1 MMKATLTLWNKNC
14 VVDLSAPLSIHL
26 PLNFEA
32 ANPQCFYIEQ
42 PTFAPLRVG
51 SYVGSVAEGGSC
63 NCEVLTLTPHGQ
75 GTHTE
80 CVGHLTPERR
90 FIRDSLT
97 KSHFTADVISVTPEI
112 LHDDIPGS
120 TSKKGDRI
128 ITKNVLEQVLWS
140 EASEAIVIRTLP
152 NNDSKRT
159 ANYSGNNPT
168 YFSPGAT
175 EYLREK
181 GYSHLLCD
189 TPSVDRE
196 EDAGLL
202 LAHKAWWNYPYAP
215 RMHATITELIFVPA
229 EVEDGRYLLEMC
241 VAPLASDASPSSIF
255 LYAIES

>member
-1 MMKATLTLWNKNC
+1 MKATFTLWNKSC
-14 VVDLSAPLSIHL
+14 SVDFSAPISIHL
-26 PLNFEA
+26 PLNFET

-80 CVGHLTPERR
+80 CVGHLTTERR
-90 FIRDSLT
+90 FIRDSLSKT
-97 KSHFTADVISVTPEI
+97 HFTADVVSVTPEV
-112 LHDDIPGS
+112 LEEDIPGT
-120 TSKKGDRI
+120 TSKKGDQI
-128 ITKNVLEQVLWS
+128 ITKSSLEHVLWADS
-140 EASEAIVIRTLP
+140 SEAIVVRTLP
-152 NNDSKRT
+152 NSDSKKT
-159 ANYSGNNPT
+159 ANYSGHNPI

-175 EYLREK
+175 EYLRER
-181 GYSHLLCD
+181 GYQHLLCD

-215 RMHATITELIFVPA
+215 RMKATITELIFVPMQ
-229 EVEDGRYLLEMC
+229 VEDGRYLLEIC

>member
-1 MMKATLTLWNKNC
+1 MKATLTLWNKNC

-80 CVGHLTPERR
+80 CVGHLTSERR

-97 KSHFTADVISVTPEI
+97 KSHFSADVISVTPEI

-152 NNDSKRT
+152 NDDSKRD
-159 ANYSGNNPT
+159 AIYSGNNPT

-202 LAHKAWWNYPYAP
+202 LAHRAWWNYPYAP

-229 EVEDGRYLLEMC
+229 EVEDGRYLLEIC

>member
-1 MMKATLTLWNKNC
+1 MKATLQLWDKTC
-14 VVDLSAPLSIHL
+14 LVDFSAPLPIHL

-32 ANPQCFYIEQ
+32 ANPQCFYIEK

-90 FIRDSLT
+90 YIRDSLT
-97 KSHFTADVISVTPEI
+97 KTHFSADLITITPEV
-112 LHDDIPGS
+112 LDDDIPGT
-120 TSKKGDRI
+120 TSRKGDRI
-128 ITKNVLEQVLWS
+128 ITKNVLEQSLWAHS
-140 EASEAIVIRTLP
+140 SEAIVIRTLP
-152 NNDSKRT
+152 NLDAKQT
-159 ANYSGNNPT
+159 ENYSGNNPT

-175 EYLREK
+175 EYLRER
-181 GYSHLLCD
+181 GYQHLLCD

-202 LAHKAWWNYPYAP
+202 LAHKAWWNYPYSP
-215 RMHATITELIFVPA
+215 RLTATITELIFVPNSL
-229 EVEDGRYLLEMC
+229 EDGRYLLEFGI
-241 VAPLASDASPSSIF
+241 APLASDASPSSVY